1 AATSCGGS
9 RCVDR
14 QRTARTWLRSSGRWV
29 IKAGME
35 SRIILGIGSGRCGT
49 RSLADVLE
57 RQPGCRVTHEERPL
71 LAWDADQKGERL
83 RARFA
88 RWRQL
93 RSEPIVGDVA
103 SFYLPYLDEALS

>member
-1 AATSCGGS
+1 
-9 RCVDR
+9 
-14 QRTARTWLRSSGRWV
+14 V

-49 RSLADVLE
+49 RSLADVLN

-71 LAWDADQKGERL
+71 LAWDADQLGERL

-88 RWRQL
+88 RWRKRRDAGGPERFSFRAAQPW
-93 RSEPIVGDVA
+93 EVA
-103 SFYLPYLDEALS
+103 G